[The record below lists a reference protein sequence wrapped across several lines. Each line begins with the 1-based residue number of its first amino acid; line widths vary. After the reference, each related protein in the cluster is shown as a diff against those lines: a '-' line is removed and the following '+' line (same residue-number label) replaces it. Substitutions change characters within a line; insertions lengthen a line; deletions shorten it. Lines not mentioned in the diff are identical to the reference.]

1 MLKKILSVVVL
12 LTVLGMAVVPATAG
26 ELKRYDWPCEFKF
39 VDLCDI
45 PVYMNVGL
53 YVEILDQHMLKILL
67 EQEDIDTYSGCVTID
82 IKSNF
87 DLILGC
93 YTELK
98 EAGLEMG
105 GKMSCEIKPDTF
117 VPKTLCNTVAEREV
131 CVKYDKVKI
140 THHDYG
146 KDVLVGNV
154 IIQVKPGF
162 EYTWVDP

>member
-1 MLKKILSVVVL
+1 MKMLKKSILGVVL
-12 LTVLGMAVVPATAG
+12 LALVAMPAYAG
-26 ELKRYDWPCEFKF
+26 HMKRTDWPCEFKF

-53 YVEILDQHMLKILL
+53 YVEILDQHLLKIIL
-67 EQEDIDTYSGCVTID
+67 EQEDIDTYSGCVTIY

-98 EAGLEMG
+98 DAGQQMG
-105 GKMSCEIKPDTF
+105 GKMTCEINPDTF
-117 VPKTLCNTVAEREV
+117 VPKTLCEGVAEREV
-131 CVKYDKVKI
+131 CVNYDKVGI

-146 KDVLVGNV
+146 KDILVGDV

-162 EYTWVDP
+162 ECLWEDP